1 MRHRLAFPAFFSAL
15 VVLLFLAGCWNPFKP
30 DEKDPG
36 NGNGNGGGEL
46 LERTSPENV
55 LNNLLV
61 IYSEQD
67 QIVLSADDAHY
78 WAEEYRELFDPEF
91 KFYFVPEDKPPE
103 LPDFWWGRD
112 GDPLGEVL
120 AFERLLNAV
129 VSGELEDITLSWTVN
144 LAVDDNRVDPDTGEP
159 LHPGWKWIHVRSVL
173 LEVTNGLGSGWKVP
187 NGRANFYFGADPAD
201 STLWVV
207 TEWEDKPITG

>member
-1 MRHRLAFPAFFSAL
+1 MRHRFAFPAFFSAL

-36 NGNGNGGGEL
+36 NGNGGGEL
-46 LERTSPENV
+46 LERTRPENV

-61 IYSEQD
+61 IYSQKD

-78 WAEEYRELFDPEF
+78 WAEEYRLLLDPEF
-91 KFYFVPEDKPPE
+91 KFYFVPGDEPPD
-103 LPDFWWGRD
+103 LPQTWWGRD

-129 VSGELEDITLSWTVN
+129 VSGGVDDITLSWTVN
-144 LAVDDNRVDPDTGEP
+144 LAVDDNRVDEYGQP
-159 LHPGWKWIHVRSVL
+159 LHPDWKWIHVTSVL
-173 LEVTNGLGSGWKVP
+173 LDVIEGSGSGWKVP
-187 NGRANFYFGADPAD
+187 SGHADFYFGADPAD

-207 TEWEDKPITG
+207 TEWWDKPITG